1 MKKEMVTSTM
11 KVERMSV
18 GVEKKKRE
26 KYRDMED
33 TAGVGGSRRQWRRLS
48 VDGGIASNG
57 VTIVASSVAVVRWAA
72 IMGMRERERV
82 KEREKKKNEKET
94 RG

>member
-1 MKKEMVTSTM
+1 
-11 KVERMSV
+11 
-18 GVEKKKRE
+18 
-26 KYRDMED
+26 MED
-33 TAGVGGSRRQWRRLS
+33 MAEVGGNRQRWRRLS
-48 VDGGIASNG
+48 VDGGVASNG
-57 VTIVASSVAVVRWAA
+57 VAVVASLVAVVRWAT

>member
-1 MKKEMVTSTM
+1 
-11 KVERMSV
+11 MSV
-18 GVEKKKRE
+18 GSGFG
-26 KYRDMED
+26 
-33 TAGVGGSRRQWRRLS
+33 A
-48 VDGGIASNG
+48 
-57 VTIVASSVAVVRWAA
+57 AVVALPVAMVRWVA